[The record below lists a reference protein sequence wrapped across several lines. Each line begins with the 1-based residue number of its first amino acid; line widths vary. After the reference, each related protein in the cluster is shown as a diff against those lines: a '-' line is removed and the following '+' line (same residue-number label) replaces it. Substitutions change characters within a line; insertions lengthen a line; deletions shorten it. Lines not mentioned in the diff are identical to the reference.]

1 MVKYKVPYTH
11 AELKTF
17 FKEFNLFVGDG
28 VDFDQFK
35 KIFFPWQYIGQDEPD
50 DATEKNAKEQ
60 RIQFDCHEADQSQK
74 IEKRL

>member
-35 KIFFPWQYIGQDEPD
+35 KIFFPW
-50 DATEKNAKEQ
+50 
-60 RIQFDCHEADQSQK
+60 
-74 IEKRL
+74 